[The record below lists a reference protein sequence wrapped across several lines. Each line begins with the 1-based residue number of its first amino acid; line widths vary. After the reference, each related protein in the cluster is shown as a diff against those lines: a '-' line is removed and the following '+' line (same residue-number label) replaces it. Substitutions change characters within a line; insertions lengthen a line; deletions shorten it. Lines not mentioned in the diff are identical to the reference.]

1 MQHDVGTILR
11 SDLVPL
17 FSWRK
22 PEGRNRR
29 TYSYGPSYPSGGA
42 ADDDSLARK
51 EVISHDG
58 RLDNVSVTQ
67 NDNQNANS
75 SRTLDTLQ
83 DWRGLRGS
91 CFVFH
96 SPSYDF

>member
-75 SRTLDTLQ
+75 SRTLDLQ